1 MYLVH
6 LKTMVV
12 NGLLQ
17 TFGDQYP
24 NEKFRNVHVGIEYPV
39 DEQAYPGI
47 WVDYEDTAP
56 LTRAGVDHQE
66 IAGPGLLP
74 QSRFRFEGTFS
85 FTIVALTSLER
96 DALYDELVRVIAF
109 GTENSDTVQF
119 RRYVEDNPLIAANI
133 NTDEIQAHGNAAA
146 PGTPWG
152 TDEIIY
158 ERGITVD
165 VLGEFQADPTSGTLI
180 PLTKIEIVQE
190 TEYLTEAPA
199 LPAGTWI

>member
-6 LKTMVV
+6 LKAMVV
-12 NGLLQ
+12 NGLRQ
-17 TFGDQYP
+17 TFGGEYP

-47 WVDYEDTAP
+47 WVDYEDTAA
-56 LTRAGVDHQE
+56 LTRAGIDHKE
-66 IAGPGLLP
+66 IDGPNRLP
-74 QSRFRFEGTFS
+74 QSRFRFQGALS

-96 DALYDELVRVIAF
+96 DALYDEMIRVIAF
-109 GTENSDTVQF
+109 GDENADTLQF

-152 TDEIIY
+152 TEEIIY

-165 VLGEFQADPTSGTLI
+165 VLGEFQADPISGTLV
-180 PLTKIEIVQE
+180 PLTRIEIVQQ
-190 TEYLTEAPA
+190 TEYLAEAPA
-199 LPAGTWI
+199 LPPGAWL